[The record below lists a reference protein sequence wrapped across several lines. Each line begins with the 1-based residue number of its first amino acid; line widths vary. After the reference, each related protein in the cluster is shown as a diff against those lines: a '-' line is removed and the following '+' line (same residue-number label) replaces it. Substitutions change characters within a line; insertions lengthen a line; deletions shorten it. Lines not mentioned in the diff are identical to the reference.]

1 MPKLVQIF
9 TDGGSRGNPGN
20 SAIGVW
26 VVVDQQP
33 TYSHSGYIG
42 IATNNIAE
50 YKAFLHSL
58 NWVEKQFVQP
68 VELEWSLDSLLVV
81 NQINGLWKIKDL
93 ELKKI
98 ATLCATKLKLL
109 KEHGF
114 VYQIKHI
121 PREENHA
128 ADALVNQALDQ
139 LPHSV

>member
-26 VVVDQQP
+26 VVEDQQP
-33 TYSHSGYIG
+33 SYSHSEFIG
-42 IATNNIAE
+42 VATNNVAE
-50 YKAFLHSL
+50 YKALLHSL
-58 NWVEKQFVQP
+58 NWVNEWFTQP
-68 VELEWSLDSLLVV
+68 TELEWLLDSLLVV
-81 NQINGLWKIKDL
+81 NQVNGAWKIKDL
-93 ELKKI
+93 ELKKL
-98 ATLCATKLKLL
+98 AALCATKLKIL
-109 KEHGF
+109 KDRGF
-114 VYQIKHI
+114 NYRIKYI